1 MAAIASVASVHLI
14 GRAREETNTDES
26 TLTSPELMLQDSRV
40 GAVAVL
46 TRPADRE
53 YWVRQAADCGKHVIC
68 EHPVVSTAGR
78 AIKLSNHC
86 KENDVALFLVDRFS
100 SESERLL
107 RGSIAEAALG
117 HIVFVEVD
125 VFVPRAWINP
135 WQDGVVLEYGASF
148 TTLLQDCLGPID
160 TIYAR
165 TRSLVTNRPQ
175 EDVGV
180 VQLRFKSG
188 VEGTLKINGL
198 GADATVRVA
207 VYGKDHS
214 TGFEVDLRQADAIGL
229 RTSYEEVGAVARG
242 HFPEQAHSA
251 DALTESLFL
260 VDWIHQSARNNT
272 EVLRRDARLR

>member
-1 MAAIASVASVHLI
+1 MQLI
-14 GRAREETNTDES
+14 GRAREETDTAES
-26 TLTSPELMLQDSRV
+26 MLTSPELMLEDSRV

-46 TRPADRE
+46 TRSADRE

-68 EHPVVSTAGR
+68 EQPVVSTAAR
-78 AIKLSNHC
+78 AVKLSNHC

-107 RGSIAEAALG
+107 RGSIAEAVLG
-117 HIVFVEVD
+117 HTVFVEVD
-125 VFVPRAWINP
+125 VFVPRAWIGP
-135 WQDGVVLEYGASF
+135 GQDGVVLEYGAPF
-148 TTLLQDCLGPID
+148 ATLLQDCLGPID

-180 VQLRFKSG
+180 VQLRFKNG

-198 GADATVRVA
+198 GAAATVRVA
-207 VYGKDHS
+207 VYGKDRS
-214 TGFEVDLRQADAIGL
+214 TGFEVDLRRADAIGL
-229 RTSYEEVGAVARG
+229 RCSYEEVGAAARG
-242 HFPEQAHSA
+242 HFPGQAHA
-251 DALTESLFL
+251 ANTLTERLFL

-272 EVLRRDARLR
+272 EVLRRDARLS